1 MMIRGGG
8 VRGAWCGG
16 SYKCSHSS
24 TGGRH
29 KYADIIL
36 EVWKRM
42 TDDEAGGRREKAP
55 IEL

>member
-24 TGGRH
+24 TWGRH